1 MVAGSFHLGNVYA
14 YHINVCYHC
23 VAPPCFCLNG
33 GYYNGSECVC
43 VNNYL
48 GAFCDNSSR
57 IGKASAAFLVCSI

>member
-1 MVAGSFHLGNVYA
+1 MICGTGQFHLSYVM
-14 YHINVCYHC
+14 HIIFMLSLC

-33 GYYNGSECVC
+33 GYYNGMECVC

-57 IGKASAAFLVCSI
+57 IGKDRSRVPIAF